1 MFSITVIYEFLR
13 AHAKTLI
20 VGVGFLLVFAV
31 AYTLGWQKEHNKLTA
46 YKASVAQQAADQER
60 RTAEIVK
67 RHKADK
73 EAIHEDYQTRLAD
86 LRRDYERRMRDKDGS
101 GPVSTTADAASR
113 ADDPAVDT
121 RSLERSAL
129 LERCAETS
137 LQLEELQSWIRRT
150 R

>member
-1 MFSITVIYEFLR
+1 MFSTTVIFEFLR
-13 AHAKTLI
+13 AHAKTII
-20 VGVGFLLVFAV
+20 VGVGFVLVFAV
-31 AYTLGWQKEHNKLTA
+31 AYTLGWRHEHDKLVA
-46 YKASVAQQAADQER
+46 YKATVAQAAADQER

-86 LRRDYERRMRDKDGS
+86 LRSDYERRLRDKNGAGS
-101 GPVSTTADAASR
+101 VSTATDATAR

-121 RSLERSAL
+121 RSLAKAAL
-129 LERCAETS
+129 LERCAEVT
-137 LQLEELQSWIRRT
+137 LQLEELQAWIRRT

>member
-20 VGVGFLLVFAV
+20 VGVGFVLVFAV
-31 AYTLGWQKEHNKLTA
+31 AYTLGWRHEHDKLVA
-46 YKASVAQQAADQER
+46 YKATVAQAAADQER

-86 LRRDYERRMRDKDGS
+86 LRRDYERRMRDKDGTGS
-101 GPVSTTADAASR
+101 MPTTADAASR
-113 ADDPAVDT
+113 ADHPAVDT

-129 LERCAETS
+129 LERCAETT
-137 LQLEELQSWIRRT
+137 LQLEELQKWIRRT

>member
-13 AHAKTLI
+13 AHAKTII

-31 AYTLGWQKEHNKLTA
+31 AYTLGYQHEHDKLVE
-46 YKASVAQQAADQER
+46 YKATVAQAAADQER

-67 RHKADK
+67 RHEADK

-86 LRRDYERRMRDKDGS
+86 LRRDYERRMRDKDGAGS
-101 GPVSTTADAASR
+101 MRTAPDATAR
-113 ADDPAVDT
+113 VDDPAVDT

-129 LERCAETS
+129 LERCALVT
-137 LQLEELQSWIRRT
+137 LQLEELQSWIKRT

>member
-13 AHAKTLI
+13 AHAKTVI
-20 VGVGFLLVFAV
+20 VGVGFVLVFAV
-31 AYTLGWQKEHNKLTA
+31 AYTLGWRHEHDKLVA
-46 YKASVAQQAADQER
+46 YKATVAQAAADQER

-67 RHKADK
+67 RHEADK

-86 LRRDYERRMRDKDGS
+86 LRREFRRLRDKDGS
-101 GPVSTTADAASR
+101 GSVPAAPDATAR
-113 ADDPAVDT
+113 VDDPAVDT

-129 LERCAETS
+129 LERCAETA
-137 LQLEELQSWIRRT
+137 LQLEELQSWIKRT